1 MIETYYLLPFPLKV
15 SYDKIYL
22 GNFLCSRKN
31 DVNDDLSHIA
41 NRIKESM
48 KEKGLRQ
55 VDIVK
60 TTGISKGSVSKW
72 LAGRAKPSGE
82 YLLRLSQVLDKSEY
96 WLLNGEYPYNSYEDV
111 DDAMDAI
118 NAYEESK
125 REYYISELGLEPN
138 LPYSIRFL
146 QEEFENKIF
155 IEHEELEKRYEP
167 SAEQELQIE
176 EYEQYKELREWEER
190 ADDFIENKLTL
201 EQIETYPTL
210 IEFIENFKYVERI
223 LRSQSEIA
231 ERTNSNLS
239 KTLFYNQEDHS
250 MDPIIN
256 MGAQC
261 SIDLTK
267 RTIKNGK
274 FYLIRRDRFYGVRA
288 LFSQSD
294 GSLLLQCKNKEY
306 PDERVSKSKI
316 DSLEVLGYVY
326 AWTNMV
332 PW

>member
-1 MIETYYLLPFPLKV
+1 M
-15 SYDKIYL
+15 SD
-22 GNFLCSRKN
+22 N
-31 DVNDDLSHIA
+31 LSQIA

-48 KEKGLRQ
+48 REKGLKQ

-60 TTGISKGSVSKW
+60 TTGVSKGSVSKW
-72 LAGRAKPSGE
+72 LAGKAKPSGE
-82 YLLRLSQVLDKSEY
+82 YLLRLSQVLSESEY
-96 WLLNGEYPYNSYEDV
+96 WLLNGEDPYNSYRDI
-111 DDAMDAI
+111 DDGMDAI
-118 NAYEESK
+118 NAYAESE
-125 REYYISELGLEPN
+125 RSHYIKELGLDPS

-155 IEHEELEKRYEP
+155 SEYERLEKQYEP
-167 SAEQELQIE
+167 SAEQVREIE
-176 EYEQYKELREWEER
+176 EYEEWLECEER
-190 ADDFIENKLTL
+190 VDDFIENRSTL
-201 EQIETYPTL
+201 EQIKKYPNL
-210 IEFIENFKYVERI
+210 SIFIENFKYVEQS

-250 MDPIIN
+250 MHPIITI
-256 MGAQC
+256 GAQC

-274 FYLIRRDRFYGVRA
+274 FYLIRRDSFYGVRA

-294 GSLLLQCKNKEY
+294 GGLLLQCKNKEY
-306 PDERVSKSKI
+306 PDEKISKFKI

-326 AWTNMV
+326 TWANIN